1 MMKYVSTIFLLLF
14 TLNVAATNSYDKNIV
29 SEFIDEMHTK
39 HNYDKDN
46 LKKLFNS
53 IKEESNLKKF
63 FKKAPER
70 RLTWN
75 GCNLKEKQCINYKKL
90 FINNHNIKNG
100 KVFMKENSQVLE
112 RASRRFGVPKEIIVS
127 IIGIETR
134 YGKNLGKFKT
144 FDTLASLSLGPNKG
158 RRHKFY
164 RSELENFLLLCE
176 ENNLDPA
183 AIKGSYAGALGK
195 PQFIS
200 SSYRNYAID
209 FDNDNYADLWNSNAD
224 VIGSIANYL
233 KRNGWSRNGLILT
246 DLVVDNNKSTLE
258 KISKKTYKP
267 HTIYKEYMKLKINSP
282 QKINANE
289 KLSVIKRIEGKKTV
303 FSFGHN
309 NFYTITRYNRSRL
322 YALAV
327 YTLAQE
333 IKIQSQ

>member
-1 MMKYVSTIFLLLF
+1 MKYLSVLFLLLF
-14 TLNVAATNSYDKNIV
+14 TLNVSASNSYDTNSVNK
-29 SEFIDEMHTK
+29 FIDEMYKK
-39 HNYDKDN
+39 HDYKKDD
-46 LKKLFNS
+46 LKKLFS
-53 IKEESNLKKF
+53 QIKEEKKLKKL

-70 RLTWN
+70 RITWN
-75 GCNLKEKQCINYKKL
+75 GCKLKEKQCINYKKL
-90 FINNHNIKNG
+90 FVNKHNIENG
-100 KVFMKENSQVLE
+100 KVFMLENIQDLE
-112 RASRRFGVPKEIIVS
+112 RASERFGVPKEIIVA

-158 RRHKFY
+158 RRHNFY
-164 RSELENFLLLCE
+164 RSELENFLLLCN
-176 ENNLDPA
+176 ENNLDPSS
-183 AIKGSYAGALGK
+183 IKGSYAGALGK

-224 VIGSIANYL
+224 VIGSVANYL

-246 DLVVDNNKSTLE
+246 DLDVENNKSTLE
-258 KISKKTYKP
+258 KLSKKSYKP
-267 HTIYKEYMKLKINSP
+267 HTVYKKYINFKTVSS
-282 QKINANE
+282 KEINMSE
-289 KLSVIKRIEGKKTV
+289 KLSVIKRIEGNKNV
-303 FSFGHN
+303 YSFGHN

-327 YTLAQE
+327 HTLAQE

>member
-1 MMKYVSTIFLLLF
+1 MKYLSLLFLLLF
-14 TLNVAATNSYDKNIV
+14 TLNASANKPYDTNSVKK
-29 SEFIDEMHTK
+29 FIDEMYEK
-39 HNYDKDN
+39 HDYKKDD
-46 LKKLFNS
+46 LRKLFSQIEEEKKLKN
-53 IKEESNLKKF
+53 F

-75 GCNLKEKQCINYKKL
+75 GCMLKEKQCINYKKL
-90 FINNHNIKNG
+90 FINKHNIENG
-100 KVFMKENSQVLE
+100 KVFMLENIQDLE
-112 RASRRFGVPKEIIVS
+112 KASERFGVPKEIIVA

-158 RRHKFY
+158 RRHNFY
-164 RSELENFLLLCE
+164 RSELENFLLLCD
-176 ENNLDPA
+176 ENNLDPST
-183 AIKGSYAGALGK
+183 IKGSYAGALGK

-209 FDNDNYADLWNSNAD
+209 FDNDDYADLWNSNAD
-224 VIGSIANYL
+224 VIGSVANYL
-233 KRNGWSRNGLILT
+233 KRNGWSRDGLILT
-246 DLVVDNNKSTLE
+246 DLVVDNNESSLE
-258 KISKKTYKP
+258 KLSKRTYKP
-267 HTIYKEYMKLKINSP
+267 HTVYKKYLNLKIFSP
-282 QKINANE
+282 KEINTNE
-289 KLSVIKRIEGKKTV
+289 KLSIIKRIEDNKNV
-303 FSFGHN
+303 YSFGHN

>member
-1 MMKYVSTIFLLLF
+1 MKYLSLLFLLLF
-14 TLNVAATNSYDKNIV
+14 TLNASANKSYDTNSVKK
-29 SEFIDEMHTK
+29 FIDEMYEK
-39 HNYDKDN
+39 HDYKKDD
-46 LKKLFNS
+46 LRKLFSQIEEEKKLKN
-53 IKEESNLKKF
+53 F

-75 GCNLKEKQCINYKKL
+75 GCMLKEKQCINYKKL
-90 FINNHNIKNG
+90 FINKHNIENG
-100 KVFMKENSQVLE
+100 KVFMLENIQDLE
-112 RASRRFGVPKEIIVS
+112 KASERFGVPKEIIVA

-158 RRHKFY
+158 RRHNFY
-164 RSELENFLLLCE
+164 RSELENFLLLCD
-176 ENNLDPA
+176 ENNLDPSS
-183 AIKGSYAGALGK
+183 IKGSYAGALGK

-209 FDNDNYADLWNSNAD
+209 FDNDDYADLWNSNAD
-224 VIGSIANYL
+224 VIGSVANYL
-233 KRNGWSRNGLILT
+233 KRNGWSRDGLILT
-246 DLVVDNNKSTLE
+246 DLVVDNNESSLE
-258 KISKKTYKP
+258 KLSKRTYKP
-267 HTIYKEYMKLKINSP
+267 HTVYKKYLNLKIFSP
-282 QKINANE
+282 KEINMSE
-289 KLSVIKRIEGKKTV
+289 KLSIIKRIEGNKNV
-303 FSFGHN
+303 YSFGHN

>member
-1 MMKYVSTIFLLLF
+1 MKYLSVLFLLLF
-14 TLNVAATNSYDKNIV
+14 TLNISASSSYDTNSVNK
-29 SEFIDEMHTK
+29 FIDEMYEK
-39 HNYDKDN
+39 HDYKKDD
-46 LKKLFNS
+46 LRKLFGQ
-53 IKEESNLKKF
+53 IKEEQKLKKF

-75 GCNLKEKQCINYKKL
+75 GCKLKEKQCINYKKL
-90 FINNHNIKNG
+90 FVNKHNIENG
-100 KVFMKENSQVLE
+100 KVFMLENIQDLE
-112 RASRRFGVPKEIIVS
+112 RASERFGVPKEIIVA

-158 RRHKFY
+158 RRHNFY
-164 RSELENFLLLCE
+164 RSELENFLLLCD
-176 ENNLDPA
+176 ENNLDPSS
-183 AIKGSYAGALGK
+183 IKGSYAGALGK

-224 VIGSIANYL
+224 VIGSVANYL

-246 DLVVDNNKSTLE
+246 DLVVDNNKSSLE
-258 KISKKTYKP
+258 KLSKKTYKP
-267 HTIYKEYMKLKINSP
+267 HTVYRKYMSLKIISP
-282 QKINANE
+282 KEINMNE
-289 KLSVIKRIEGKKTV
+289 KLSIIKRIEGNKDV
-303 FSFGHN
+303 YSFGHK

-333 IKIQSQ
+333 IKIQSE

>member
-1 MMKYVSTIFLLLF
+1 MKYLSVLFLLLF
-14 TLNVAATNSYDKNIV
+14 TLNVLASNSYDTNSVNK
-29 SEFIDEMHTK
+29 FIDEMYKK
-39 HNYDKDN
+39 HDYKKDD
-46 LKKLFNS
+46 LKKLFS
-53 IKEESNLKKF
+53 QIKEEKKLKKL

-75 GCNLKEKQCINYKKL
+75 GCRLKEKQCINYKKL
-90 FINNHNIKNG
+90 FVNKHNIENG
-100 KVFMKENSQVLE
+100 KVFILENIQDLE
-112 RASRRFGVPKEIIVS
+112 RASERFGVPKEIIVA

-158 RRHKFY
+158 RRHNFY
-164 RSELENFLLLCE
+164 RSELENFLLLCN
-176 ENNLDPA
+176 ENNLDPSS
-183 AIKGSYAGALGK
+183 IKGSYAGALGK

-224 VIGSIANYL
+224 VIGSVANYL

-246 DLVVDNNKSTLE
+246 DLDDENNKSTLE
-258 KISKKTYKP
+258 KLSKKSYKP
-267 HTIYKEYMKLKINSP
+267 HTVYKKYINFKTVSS
-282 QKINANE
+282 KEINMSE
-289 KLSVIKRIEGKKTV
+289 KLSVIKRIEGNKNV
-303 FSFGHN
+303 YSFGHN
-309 NFYTITRYNRSRL
+309 NFYIITRYNRSRL

-327 YTLAQE
+327 HTLAQE

>member
-1 MMKYVSTIFLLLF
+1 MKYLSVLFLLLF
-14 TLNVAATNSYDKNIV
+14 TLNVSASNSYDTNSVNK
-29 SEFIDEMHTK
+29 FIDEMYKK
-39 HNYDKDN
+39 HDYKKDD
-46 LKKLFNS
+46 LKKLFS
-53 IKEESNLKKF
+53 QIKEEKKLKKL

-75 GCNLKEKQCINYKKL
+75 GCKLKEKQCINYKKL
-90 FINNHNIKNG
+90 FVNKHNIENG
-100 KVFMKENSQVLE
+100 KLFMQENIHDLE
-112 RASRRFGVPKEIIVS
+112 RASERFGVPKEIIVA

-158 RRHKFY
+158 RRHNFY
-164 RSELENFLLLCE
+164 RSELENFLLLCN
-176 ENNLDPA
+176 ENNLDPSS
-183 AIKGSYAGALGK
+183 IRGSYAGALGK

-224 VIGSIANYL
+224 VIGSVANYL
-233 KRNGWSRNGLILT
+233 KRNGWSKNSLILT
-246 DLVVDNNKSTLE
+246 DLVVNNNKSSLE
-258 KISKKTYKP
+258 KLSKKTYKP
-267 HTIYKEYMKLKINSP
+267 HTVYKKYMNLKIIAP
-282 QKINANE
+282 IEINANE
-289 KLSVIKRIEGKKTV
+289 KLSVIKRIEDNMDV
-303 FSFGHN
+303 YSFGHN

-327 YTLAQE
+327 HTLAQE